1 MKKCLITGVNGFVG
15 RHLLQ
20 YFDTLETDITA
31 ILGVDFSLET
41 TTFTPQRQQFSYR
54 FEQVDLT
61 ESEPFTTLA
70 NDFDPDWLIHLAAES
85 SVAAS
90 WRDPE
95 RCITNNW
102 KMTYNMVRFLKLRP
116 RQDQSKCRM
125 LAVGSSEV
133 YGYRENWEEP
143 LQESLQ
149 RRPYNPYAASRVHQE
164 DWIQLNVKWHK
175 LNIVST
181 RSFNHTGP
189 GQTNRFVVPSF
200 IRQLLEAQKNGQ
212 NTVCLKTGDVRLV
225 RDFSDVRDVVRAYHL
240 LLEHGQSGEVYNICR
255 GEGISLLNIIE
266 ILAEILKLDVTIEID
281 ETLCRRGEPPI
292 VIGNPKKIFRATG
305 WTPQF
310 SLEQTLRDMIQKQN

>member
-15 RHLLQ
+15 HHLLQ
-20 YFDTLETDITA
+20 YFDTLETVTD
-31 ILGVDFSLET
+31 ILGVDYSPET
-41 TTFTPQRQQFSYR
+41 ATFTPQRQQCSYR

-61 ESEPFTTLA
+61 KPEPFTSLA

-90 WRDPE
+90 WRDPD
-95 RCITNNW
+95 RCIINNW
-102 KMTYNMVRFLKLRP
+102 RMTYNMVRFLKLRR
-116 RQDQSKCRM
+116 RQDKSKCRM
-125 LAVGSSEV
+125 LSIGSSEV
-133 YGYRENWEEP
+133 YGYRENWEKSLE
-143 LQESLQ
+143 ESLP
-149 RRPYNPYAASRVHQE
+149 RRPYNPYALSRVHQE

-175 LNIVST
+175 LDIVST

-189 GQTNRFVVPSF
+189 GQSDRFVVPSF

-212 NTVCLKTGDVRLV
+212 KTVHLKTGDVRLI

-266 ILAEILKLDVTIEID
+266 ILAEMLKLDVTVEID
-281 ETLCRRGEPPI
+281 EALCRRGEPPI
-292 VIGNPKKIFRATG
+292 VIGNSEKIFRATG
-305 WTPQF
+305 WKSQI
-310 SLEQTLRDMIQKQN
+310 SLVQTLKDMIQKQD